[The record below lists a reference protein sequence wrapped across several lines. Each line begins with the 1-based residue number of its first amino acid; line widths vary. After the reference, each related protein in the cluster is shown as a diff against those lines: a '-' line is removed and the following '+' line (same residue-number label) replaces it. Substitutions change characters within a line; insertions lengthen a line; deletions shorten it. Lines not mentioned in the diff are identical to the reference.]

1 MQDRGIGSWIERRAR
16 ITPEQPALIH
26 GESLHTYAE
35 VADRVRR
42 FARAL
47 SDLGVQR
54 GHRVGWLGANHPA
67 FLETLFATTKLGAVL
82 APVNHRL
89 DEAVINDV
97 LRELAPTVVVVARPA
112 LGAPLPR
119 GVQHRVVVGADSAS
133 DVDYEQLIANAR
145 DDPVDEVVGPDDLCM
160 IMHTSGTTGMPK
172 GVMLTHGNIT
182 WNLVNLM
189 SVADFRGDDVT
200 VAVTPFFRTGGTGVN
215 VLPVLFKGG
224 TVVVPETGDPDEI
237 LGLLERWHV
246 TVGFGNPD
254 LLERITRSPRWS
266 DADLSAIRMFITGGA
281 PVPEHLIRAYME
293 RGVTFLQGYGLSEAA
308 PLVLLLDP
316 QSATRKIGSAGKP
329 PLFVDVRTIRPDG
342 TPCAP
347 DETGE
352 LLVSGPNVMTGYWN
366 RPVETRETIDEDGW
380 LHTGD
385 AARIDD
391 EGFVWIVDRV
401 AERSTRRVTS
411 CIRVTS
417 SASSRVTLPWPTSAS
432 RPTAESSRRS
442 SSARAGHRRHRSRAA
457 RVRPR
462 ATRTV
467 RSTAFDHV
475 PRPTP
480 AQLRGQAAPTRT
492 GPSRAFRRVSGG
504 SCEPAAA
511 DHAPIAVVLLGS

>member
-1 MQDRGIGSWIERRAR
+1 M
-16 ITPEQPALIH
+16 IT
-26 GESLHTYAE
+26 
-35 VADRVRR
+35 
-42 FARAL
+42 
-47 SDLGVQR
+47 
-54 GHRVGWLGANHPA
+54 
-67 FLETLFATTKLGAVL
+67 
-82 APVNHRL
+82 
-89 DEAVINDV
+89 
-97 LRELAPTVVVVARPA
+97 
-112 LGAPLPR
+112 
-119 GVQHRVVVGADSAS
+119 
-133 DVDYEQLIANAR
+133 
-145 DDPVDEVVGPDDLCM
+145 
-160 IMHTSGTTGMPK
+160 HTSGTTGMPK

-182 WNLVNLM
+182 WNVVNLL

-224 TVVVPETGDPDEI
+224 TVVVPEAGDPDEI

-254 LLERITRSPRWS
+254 LLERITRSPRWH

-281 PVPEHLIRAYME
+281 PVPEHLIRAYMQ
-293 RGVTFLQGYGLSEAA
+293 RGVPFLQGYGLSEAA

-366 RPVETRETIDEDGW
+366 RPVETRKTIDEDGW

-401 AERSTRRVTS
+401 ARRVRRVRSPS

-417 SASSRVTLPWPTSAS
+417 SASSRVTPAVVDVCVAS
-432 RPTAESSRRS
+432 DDGESSRRS
-442 SSARAGHRRHRSRAA
+442 SCSRPTSASPKRELLEFAA
-457 RVRPR
+457 R

-467 RSTAFDHV
+467 RSTAFDHL
-475 PRPTP
+475 PRPAT
-480 AQLRGQAAPTRT
+480 AQLRRQAAPTRT
-492 GPSRAFRRVSGG
+492 RSSHPIRRAGLLQNGRPLPTG
-504 SCEPAAA
+504 SISKNRGTSKGAGTRSTAAA
-511 DHAPIAVVLLGS
+511 DVLEDS